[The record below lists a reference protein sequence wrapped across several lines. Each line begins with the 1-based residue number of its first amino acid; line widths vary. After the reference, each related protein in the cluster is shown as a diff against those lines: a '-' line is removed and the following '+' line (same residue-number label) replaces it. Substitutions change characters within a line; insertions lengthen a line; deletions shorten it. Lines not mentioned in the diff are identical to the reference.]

1 MPASLFIVATPI
13 GHLDDITRRA
23 IDVLKSVDLIA
34 AEDTR
39 HSAKLLQHYDIRTP
53 LVSYHDHSDASD
65 VEALMAR
72 LRSGSSIA
80 LISDAGTPMVSD
92 PGYRL
97 VAACQ
102 QERLP
107 VVPIPGPSAMTA
119 ALSVAGLPTDRF
131 YFEGFLPAKSGQRNH
146 RLKAL
151 RTIETT
157 LIFFES
163 PRRLS
168 VSLAAMCAALGDRE
182 AAICRE
188 LTKSHETIRR
198 DRLSA
203 LSAFVESDPNQQRGE
218 VVVLVEGFDQESA
231 DIPAEAWN
239 WLERLAEELPPR
251 RAAAVVSDFTGVPAR
266 DLYQWLLTKREKT

>member
-65 VEALMAR
+65 IEALMAR

-119 ALSVAGLPTDRF
+119 ALSAAGLPTDRF
-131 YFEGFLPAKSGQRNH
+131 YFEGFLPAKPGQRNH

-168 VSLAAMCAALGDRE
+168 ASLAAMCAELGDRE

-218 VVVLVEGFDQESA
+218 VVVLVEGFDQGSA

-266 DLYQWLLTKREKT
+266 DLYQWLLTKRQKT

>member
-1 MPASLFIVATPI
+1 
-13 GHLDDITRRA
+13 
-23 IDVLKSVDLIA
+23 
-34 AEDTR
+34 
-39 HSAKLLQHYDIRTP
+39 
-53 LVSYHDHSDASD
+53 
-65 VEALMAR
+65 
-72 LRSGSSIA
+72 
-80 LISDAGTPMVSD
+80 MVSD

-119 ALSVAGLPTDRF
+119 ALSAAGLPTDRF
-131 YFEGFLPAKSGQRNH
+131 YFEGFLPAKPGQRNH

-168 VSLAAMCAALGDRE
+168 ASLAAMCAELGDRE

-218 VVVLVEGFDQESA
+218 VVVLVEGFDQGSA

-266 DLYQWLLTKREKT
+266 DLYQWLLTKRQKT

>member
-1 MPASLFIVATPI
+1 VPASLFIVATPI

-53 LVSYHDHSDASD
+53 LVSYHDHSEASD

-168 VSLAAMCAALGDRE
+168 ASLAAMCAELGDRE

-218 VVVLVEGFDQESA
+218 VVVLVEGFDQGSA

>member
-1 MPASLFIVATPI
+1 MSASLFIVATPI

-39 HSAKLLQHYDIRTP
+39 HSAKLLRHYDIRTP
-53 LVSYHDHSDASD
+53 IVSYHDHSDASD
-65 VEALMAR
+65 IEALMAR
-72 LRSGSSIA
+72 LRSGASIA
-80 LISDAGTPMVSD
+80 LISDAGTPMISD

-102 QERLP
+102 QERLS
-107 VVPIPGPSAMTA
+107 VVPVPGPSAMTA
-119 ALSVAGLPTDRF
+119 ALCAAGLPTDRF
-131 YFEGFLPAKSGQRNH
+131 YFEGFLPAKSGQRSH

-168 VSLAAMCAALGDRE
+168 ASLTAMCAELGDRE

-218 VVVLVEGFDQESA
+218 VVVLVEGFDQGNA
-231 DIPAEAWN
+231 DIPAEAWT
-239 WLERLAEELPPR
+239 WLERLAQELPPR

-266 DLYQWLLTKREKT
+266 DLYQWLLTRRDDT

>member
-53 LVSYHDHSDASD
+53 VVSYHDHSDAND
-65 VEALMAR
+65 VEALMGR

-168 VSLAAMCAALGDRE
+168 ASLAAMCAELGDRE

-218 VVVLVEGFDQESA
+218 VVVLVEGFDQGSA

-266 DLYQWLLTKREKT
+266 DLYQWLLTKRDDI

>member
-1 MPASLFIVATPI
+1 VPASLFIVATPI

-65 VEALMAR
+65 VEALMTR
-72 LRSGSSIA
+72 LRSGLSIA

-168 VSLAAMCAALGDRE
+168 ASLAAMCAELGDRE

-218 VVVLVEGFDQESA
+218 VVVLVEGFDQGSA

-266 DLYQWLLTKREKT
+266 DLYQWLLTKRDDI

>member
-23 IDVLKSVDLIA
+23 IEVLKSVDLIA

-39 HSAKLLQHYDIRTP
+39 HSAKLLQHYDIHTP

-65 VEALMAR
+65 IEALMAR
-72 LRSGSSIA
+72 LRSGASIA

-102 QERLP
+102 QERLS
-107 VVPIPGPSAMTA
+107 VVPVPGPSAMTA
-119 ALSVAGLPTDRF
+119 ALCAAGLPTDRF

-168 VSLAAMCAALGDRE
+168 SSLAAMCAELGDRE

-218 VVVLVEGFDQESA
+218 VVILVRGFAQDESDVA
-231 DIPAEAWN
+231 PETWL
-239 WLERLAEELPPR
+239 WLERLARELPPR
-251 RAAAVVSDFTGVPAR
+251 RAAAIVADITGLSAR
-266 DLYQWLLTKREKT
+266 DLYQWLLEHRQET